1 MPRAERE
8 AQMVETATRIFA
20 TRGYQDA
27 SMDEIAAA
35 CGVTKPML
43 YAYFESKEGL
53 FLACTER
60 GAARLRETVRDAVTA
75 ISTPELRLWR
85 GFAAVF
91 EFVED
96 NRESWQVL
104 YPYGPTS
111 SGAFPEASAHAR
123 DTMAELLT
131 ELFVDTAV
139 GQGVDPEVARES
151 EPLAHALT
159 GATIALASWSIDR
172 GDEPGELHALR
183 LMNFAWMGLGNLIR
197 GELWIPPMAEEDQ

>member
-8 AQMVETATRIFA
+8 AQMLEAATRIFA
-20 TRGYQDA
+20 ERGYQDA

-53 FLACTER
+53 FLACTRR
-60 GAARLRETVRDAVTA
+60 GAEALRTTVRDAVTA
-75 ISTPELRLWR
+75 IASPERRLWR

-91 EFVED
+91 EFVD
-96 NRESWQVL
+96 RNRESWSVL
-104 YPYGPTS
+104 YPYGPTA
-111 SGAFPEASAHAR
+111 SGSFPEAAAQAR

-131 ELFVDTAV
+131 ELFADTAV

-151 EPLAHALT
+151 EPLAHAMT

-172 GDEPGELHALR
+172 PDEPGELQALR
-183 LMNFAWMGLGNLIR
+183 LMNFAWMGLRSLIH
-197 GELWIPPMAEEDQ
+197 GDLWIPPMLEEDE